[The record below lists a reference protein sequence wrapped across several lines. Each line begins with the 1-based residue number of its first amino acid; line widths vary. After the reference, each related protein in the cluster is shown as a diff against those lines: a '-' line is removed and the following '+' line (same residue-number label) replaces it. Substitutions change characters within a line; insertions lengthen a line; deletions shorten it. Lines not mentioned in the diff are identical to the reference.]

1 MRDRFAAL
9 AGSLSMERRSGAF
22 AFGSLQEGRHFLA
35 RNNAPMV
42 AIRAMLPPE
51 LDHRLVGEV
60 VALLEEFNRGS
71 DRRVV
76 VELEYLLVL
85 LPARQRATRARRNG
99 LSFGV
104 AGRARSGYHV
114 TGMGRAIGR

>member
-1 MRDRFAAL
+1 MGIPYATFDWADEDVVRDRFAAL

-22 AFGSLQEGRHFLA
+22 AFGSLQEGRLLA

-51 LDHRLVGEV
+51 RYDRLVGEV
-60 VALLEEFNRGS
+60 EALLEEFNSGS

-76 VELEYLLVL
+76 VDLEYLLVL
-85 LPARQRATRARRNG
+85 ARKAVR
-99 LSFGV
+99 
-104 AGRARSGYHV
+104 Y
-114 TGMGRAIGR
+114 